1 MTVRVGKLIVRTTQ
15 RGAGRDAGFRVRSE
29 SLLRSADLLPPG
41 LPERAILVVRRLEL
55 PALDGTAA
63 QRTITALSDLRRA
76 AARPASG
83 PVGTSASAVLFGDEV
98 ELLTCLTADL
108 AHGVAG
114 QRWYWRE
121 IMPAVPAGGGDALA
135 AVWAA
140 QARWLPASLAGLPE
154 PEARRAVSL
163 LSPPQ
168 ARRVTRAMLAAFTV
182 EERPP
187 PGSPDGMPTADRGRA
202 DPPWRPWLAATSL
215 APDAEALLGVALSLY
230 HAPALARRPAFAER
244 LASWRAAA
252 DDAGRLAT
260 SAADAPLPQDATRS
274 ADANPSRDATRSAD
288 APPPPDATRSADTLP
303 PRDATRSAGAS
314 AARAGRGDGW
324 PARASRTADAA
335 ATIAGPG
342 GSGAMPPPQAQA
354 LIAEPASAAPAVD
367 RMSDDER
374 MGPATRKPGTAAPG
388 HPRGEPTLERRHGS
402 HVAAGDC
409 PAWPG
414 EGIATGLAPI
424 LFLANFALWLDPG
437 EDARVPTGWALVEL
451 LGRHLLGPQLDEL
464 AEDPL
469 WELLAELDGRR
480 PGTLPAVE
488 LEDADPLRLPQ
499 AWLRRWPPPSSAY
512 VARLRGTRLTVEHQ
526 EARFAVADV
535 PCPGD
540 SFDEVCAAEAARLG
554 AAEIIMAGR
563 GADPGCTPEQRFGD
577 AIGAFVG
584 WLLHSRQI
592 SVEALVSPG
601 RVYVTGTHVDVVIGL
616 QDVDLAVRASGLDRD
631 PGWVPVLGRIVLFH
645 FLEVP

>member
-15 RGAGRDAGFRVRSE
+15 RGAGCDAGFRVRSE

-63 QRTITALSDLRRA
+63 QRTITALSDLRHA

-121 IMPAVPAGGGDALA
+121 IMPTVPAGGGDALA

-154 PEARRAVSL
+154 PEARWAVSL

-168 ARRVTRAMLAAFTV
+168 AQRVTRAMLAAFTV
-182 EERPP
+182 AERPR
-187 PGSPDGMPTADRGRA
+187 PGSPDGMPTAGRGRA
-202 DPPWRPWLAATSL
+202 EPPWRPWLPATSL
-215 APDAEALLGVALSLY
+215 APDAETLLGIALSLH

-252 DDAGRLAT
+252 DDASRLAT
-260 SAADAPLPQDATRS
+260 SAADAPPPQDATRS
-274 ADANPSRDATRSAD
+274 AGVLPPRDATRSAD
-288 APPPPDATRSADTLP
+288 ALP

-314 AARAGRGDGW
+314 AARAGPGDGW
-324 PARASRTADAA
+324 HARASRPADAA

-342 GSGAMPPPQAQA
+342 GSGAMSPPQARA
-354 LIAEPASAAPAVD
+354 LIAEPAPTAPAMD
-367 RMSDDER
+367 RTPDDER
-374 MGPATRKPGTAAPG
+374 MGPAASRPGTAAPG
-388 HPRGEPTLERRHGS
+388 RPRGEPTLERRHGG
-402 HVAAGDC
+402 HVAAGGC

-414 EGIATGLAPI
+414 EGIATGLAPM

-437 EDARVPTGWALVEL
+437 EDAHVPTGWALVEL
-451 LGRHLLGPQLDEL
+451 LGRHLLGARLDEL

-469 WELLAELDGRR
+469 WELLAGLDGRR

-512 VARLRGTRLTVEHQ
+512 VARLRGPRLTVEHQ
-526 EARFAVADV
+526 EARFVVADV

-563 GADPGCTPEQRFGD
+563 AADPGCTPEQRFGA

-584 WLLHSRQI
+584 WLLRSRQI
-592 SVEALVSPG
+592 SVDALVSPG
-601 RVYVTGTHVDVVIGL
+601 RVHVTRTHVDVVIGL
-616 QDVDLAVRASGLDRD
+616 HDVDLAVRASGLDRD